1 MSMFRSIFASL
12 AVLVGCADAAA
23 PVATAPTAAPP
34 SAAAAARSVD
44 IATLKADLDR
54 GAVPLLVDVRT
65 SAEFASGHVPGA
77 KNVPLDQ
84 LAARLGEFGTAD
96 TEVYVVCQSGRRSA
110 SASATL
116 AAQGFRPVDVRGGTS
131 AWQAAGFVVE

>member
-1 MSMFRSIFASL
+1 MFRSIFASL
-12 AVLVGCADAAA
+12 AVLLGCADAAA
-23 PVATAPTAAPP
+23 PAATAPTSAPP
-34 SAAAAARSVD
+34 AAAAAVRSVD
-44 IATLKADLDR
+44 VATLKADLDR

-65 SAEFASGHVPGA
+65 PDEFASGHVPGA

-110 SASATL
+110 SASDTL
-116 AAQGFRPVDVRGGTS
+116 AAQGLRPVDVRGGTS